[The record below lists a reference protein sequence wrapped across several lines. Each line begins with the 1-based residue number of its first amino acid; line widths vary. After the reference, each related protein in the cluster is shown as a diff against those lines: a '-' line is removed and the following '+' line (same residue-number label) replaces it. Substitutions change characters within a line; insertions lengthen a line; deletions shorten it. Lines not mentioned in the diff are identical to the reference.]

1 MSSLN
6 AKVHEQEKLIKFL
19 ASQYQKD
26 TGRAISLPG
35 SLGDLLG
42 DASILGDNKLIER
55 ENEEFDANLRK
66 GRIAAETLMK
76 PMTFFEAVEKLKL
89 KTEKED
95 PKVKKGEK
103 KNPIISQT
111 QA

>member
-6 AKVHEQEKLIKFL
+6 AKVKEQEKLIKFL

-35 SLGDLLG
+35 GLGQLLG
-42 DASILGDNKLIER
+42 DASIVGDNKLIDR
-55 ENEEFDANLRK
+55 DNEEFDENLRK
-66 GRIAAETLMK
+66 GRIAAETLMQ
-76 PMTFFEAVEKLKL
+76 PMTFFEAVENLKL

-95 PKVKKGEK
+95 PKAKKGDK
-103 KNPIISQT
+103 KIPIINQT